1 MENVFRDY
9 GRFENESNNQ
19 IICFNVT
26 RTYLGGKR
34 PSLYECV
41 RKYWRLNGERAKKAE
56 YVFAICSGYIEGVE
70 ISDSP
75 YLHMDI
81 SQLVGKRQN
90 PVSYINM

>member
-26 RTYLGGKR
+26 RTYLLCKR

-56 YVFAICSGYIEGVE
+56 
-70 ISDSP
+70 
-75 YLHMDI
+75 
-81 SQLVGKRQN
+81 
-90 PVSYINM
+90 

>member
-19 IICFNVT
+19 IICLNVT
-26 RTYLGGKR
+26 RTYLHNKR

-56 YVFAICSGYIEGVE
+56 YVFVICSGYIVGVFKPPHWFLTDRADA
-70 ISDSP
+70 S
-75 YLHMDI
+75 
-81 SQLVGKRQN
+81 N
-90 PVSYINM
+90 

>member
-26 RTYLGGKR
+26 RTYLLCKR

-56 YVFAICSGYIEGVE
+56 YVSCHLFW
-70 ISDSP
+70 
-75 YLHMDI
+75 LHRRGI
-81 SQLVGKRQN
+81 
-90 PVSYINM
+90 